1 MVNAVKPTKKAEKPN
16 FRYMRDKDK
25 VKVKGIFRYYE
36 VPGGQVS
43 FMFRAYKE
51 DRIERYDLVDNEIYS
66 LPLGVAKHLNNNCWY
81 PQYGHME
88 NEEGVVGGFSPNGL
102 GKGMQGMRVSKKVR
116 RMGFQSL
123 EFTDV
128 EELNSPNK
136 EIVTVEYESNAII

>member
-1 MVNAVKPTKKAEKPN
+1 MVNAVKPAKKVEKLN
-16 FRYMRDKDK
+16 LRYMRDKDK
-25 VKVKGIFRYYE
+25 EKVKGIFRYYE

-43 FMFRAYKE
+43 FMFRAYRE
-51 DRIERYDLVDNEIYS
+51 DRIERYDLLDGEIYT

-81 PQYGHME
+81 PRYGHME
-88 NEEGVVGGFSPNGL
+88 NEEGVISGHAPNGL
-102 GKGMQGMRVSKKVR
+102 GKGMQGMRVAQKVR

-136 EIVTVEYESNAII
+136 EVVTVEYNTNAVI

>member
-1 MVNAVKPTKKAEKPN
+1 MSKVATEKKTAKPN
-16 FRYMRDKDK
+16 FRYMRDKDRE
-25 VKVKGIFRYYE
+25 KVKGIFRYYE

-51 DRIERYDLVDNEIYS
+51 DGIQRYDLIDGQIYT

-81 PQYGHME
+81 PRYGHME
-88 NEEGVVGGFSPNGL
+88 GEEGVIGGHAPNGL
-102 GKGMQGMRVSKKVR
+102 GKGMQGMRLAQKVR

-136 EIVTVEYESNAII
+136 EIVTVEYDTNAVI